1 MTRGQTTSEAV
12 LCPLW
17 LEGDR
22 PRAKRCCVPSGW
34 KGTDHERSGA
44 LSPLTKLPLP
54 LGEGRGE
61 GTYSARLAAAT
72 LTPIP
77 TLSRKRERE

>member
-1 MTRGQTTSEAV
+1 MTRGQPTTKRCCVLSGWKGQTTSEAV

-17 LEGDR
+17 LEG
-22 PRAKRCCVPSGW
+22 
-34 KGTDHERSGA
+34 TDHERSGA
-44 LSPLTKLPLP
+44 LSSLTKLPLP

-61 GTYSARLAAAT
+61 GTHSARLAAAT